1 MTSKKITLIYPFAY
15 GYLDFVVQEL
25 KSHHNIV
32 VTDIKT
38 DTIKYKY
45 PNIFVKVWN
54 GITKLF
60 GSNIKKKYFNQQV
73 LDQIKEKQD
82 IIFVIRP
89 DMLDDSLLKQLKSNT
104 KVFTAYLYDSCKKF
118 PRQLEIAH
126 FFDEIYSYEKEDI
139 KKYNFIETSNFIYD
153 ETLEREEIQYDIFNV
168 SSYDSRINEINA
180 VSKIL
185 AENGLNIYFVLF
197 WYEKLKYPHLISTT
211 RYLSLDE
218 TKKLIAQSKA
228 MIDIQRQDQ
237 KGLSFRTFESLG
249 YRKKLITTNTAVQ
262 DYEFYHPNNILIIDS
277 NHLNTDEI
285 KNFLKLDYQPISQD
299 IIDKYSVKNFT
310 KTIFKL

>member
-25 KSHHNIV
+25 RSNPNIE

-38 DTIKYKY
+38 DTIKYTY
-45 PNIFVKVWN
+45 PNVFVKIWN

-73 LDQIKEKQD
+73 LGKIKEKQD

-89 DMLDDSLLKQLKSNT
+89 DMLEDSLLKKLKANT
-104 KVFTAYLYDSCKKF
+104 KTFTAYLYDSCKKF
-118 PRQLEIAH
+118 PRQLDIAPI
-126 FFDEIYSYEKEDI
+126 FDEIYSYEKEDI
-139 KKYNFIETSNFIYD
+139 AKYNFIETSNFIYD
-153 ETLEREEIQYDIFNV
+153 ERLEPEEIQYDLFNV
-168 SSYDSRINEINA
+168 SSYDSRIDEINA

-185 AENGLNIYFVLF
+185 SESGLKIHFVLF
-197 WYEKLKYPHLISTT
+197 WFEKLVYPHLISTT
-211 RYLSLDE
+211 QYLTLEE

-228 MIDIQRQDQ
+228 MIDIQREDQ

-249 YRKKLITTNTAVQ
+249 YRKKLITTNAAVK
-262 DYEFYHPNNILIIDS
+262 DYAFYHPNNMLVIDS
-277 NHLNTDEI
+277 HHLDPDVI
-285 KNFLKLDYQPISQD
+285 KKFLELDYVEIPED
-299 IIDKYSVKNFT
+299 IIDKYRVTNFT
-310 KTIFKL
+310 KKIFKL

>member
-262 DYEFYHPNNILIIDS
+262 DYEFYHPNNILIIDN

>member
-25 KSHHNIV
+25 RSNPNIE

-38 DTIKYKY
+38 DTIKYTY
-45 PNIFVKVWN
+45 PNIFVKIWN

-73 LDQIKEKQD
+73 LGKIKEKQD

-89 DMLDDSLLKQLKSNT
+89 DMLEDSLLKKLKANT
-104 KVFTAYLYDSCKKF
+104 KTFTAYLYDSCKKF
-118 PRQLEIAH
+118 PRQLDIAPI
-126 FFDEIYSYEKEDI
+126 FDEIYSYEKEDI
-139 KKYNFIETSNFIYD
+139 AKYNFIETSNFIYD
-153 ETLEREEIQYDIFNV
+153 ERLEPEEIQYDLFNV
-168 SSYDSRINEINA
+168 SSYDSRIDEINA

-185 AENGLNIYFVLF
+185 SESGLKIHFVLF
-197 WYEKLKYPHLISTT
+197 WFEKLGYPHLISTT
-211 RYLSLDE
+211 QYLTLEE

-228 MIDIQRQDQ
+228 MIDIQRDDQ

-249 YRKKLITTNTAVQ
+249 YRKKLITTNAAVK
-262 DYEFYHPNNILIIDS
+262 DYAFYHPNNMLVIDS
-277 NHLNTDEI
+277 HHLDPDVI
-285 KNFLKLDYQPISQD
+285 KKFLELDYVEIPED
-299 IIDKYSVKNFT
+299 IIDKYRVTNFT
-310 KTIFKL
+310 KKIFKL

>member
-89 DMLDDSLLKQLKSNT
+89 DMLDNSLLKQLKSNT

-262 DYEFYHPNNILIIDS
+262 DYEFYHANNILIIDS